1 MDKYHLLTSS
11 KTAIDIHIPDAMV
24 SNKKRVKLRGINLV
38 GRLNFDFYVDTLI
51 KKASEKCHVLAKLS
65 NYMDSNKDAFL

>member
-1 MDKYHLLTSS
+1 
-11 KTAIDIHIPDAMV
+11 MV

-38 GRLNFDFYVDTLI
+38 GRFNFDFYVDTLI